1 MRKKSMFLWSLLAA
15 MTMSACSEHN
25 ELPSGEVPGG
35 NSKANFIVKLNF
47 EGTSMEQG
55 GKTRAAQSTA
65 VPETSWSNI
74 RQVQILLYDARQ
86 PWVFDHKA
94 SDRQLCGT
102 REMTSLPSR
111 PLTFFV
117 YMEV

>member
-1 MRKKSMFLWSLLAA
+1 MFLWSLLAA

-55 GKTRAAQSTA
+55 RSEERRVGKECRSR
-65 VPETSWSNI
+65 WSP
-74 RQVQILLYDARQ
+74 Y
-86 PWVFDHKA
+86 H
-94 SDRQLCGT
+94 
-102 REMTSLPSR
+102 
-111 PLTFFV
+111 
-117 YMEV
+117 